1 MIELKK
7 YKFSD
12 LYDMSSGITS
22 TKEQAG
28 HGQPFVSFS
37 TVFNNYI
44 LPDELPDLM
53 DTSEREQKI
62 YSIKKGDIL
71 ITRTSE
77 TLDELAMSSVALK
90 DYPKATYSGFVKRL
104 RPKQKHIT
112 YDKFMAFYLRSPYFR
127 KIIQNNTNMTLRASF
142 NEDIFSYITILL
154 PPFDMQRHIGDA
166 IYLLEKKISINR
178 KLSDK
183 LEKQVQMLFDYWFV
197 QFQYPI
203 KYDRRELIWDKQLQ
217 REIPIDWEVVEFQ
230 NLCRVRRGAS
240 PRPIDEYMDESGK
253 GIPWIKI
260 SDASNAETPYL
271 IYIKEHIIPDG
282 KAKSVF
288 VMPDTLIVS
297 NSATPGIPK
306 FVEIDACV
314 HDGWLIIDE
323 YEENLRYYLYYI
335 IKMVR
340 KTLLNIASGSVFK
353 NLKTDYLKEFKCI
366 KPSDKVL
373 DAFYEKVHPIM
384 KKILINE
391 KEIIELK
398 KLRDTIFPLLMNGQV
413 VLGNDLEE

>member
-1 MIELKK
+1 MIELKE

-12 LYDMSSGITS
+12 LYEMSSGISS

-28 HGQPFVSFS
+28 HGAPFASFG
-37 TVFNNYI
+37 TVFNNYF
-44 LPDELPDLM
+44 LPEELPDLM
-53 DTSEREQKI
+53 DTSEREQET

-90 DYPKATYSGFVKRL
+90 DYPKSTYSGFVKRL
-104 RPKQKHIT
+104 RPKQDNIT

-154 PPFDMQRHIGDA
+154 PSYDIQKEIGNA
-166 IYLLEKKISINR
+166 IYTLEKKIELNIR
-178 KLSDK
+178 LSQK
-183 LEKQVQMLFDYWFV
+183 LEEQVKLLFDYWFL
-197 QFQYPI
+197 QFKYPSNLGDN
-203 KYDRRELIWDKQLQ
+203 KLIWNKQLKQ
-217 REIPIDWEVVEFQ
+217 EIPEKWEVVEFQ
-230 NLCRVRRGAS
+230 DLCRVRRGAS
-240 PRPIDEYMDESGK
+240 PRPIDDYMDETNR

-260 SDASNAETPYL
+260 SDASNSKTPYL
-271 IYIKEHIIPDG
+271 TVIKESIIPEG

-288 VMPDTLIVS
+288 VTPDTLIVS

-306 FVEIDACV
+306 FVELDACV
-314 HDGWLIIDE
+314 HDGWLIVDE
-323 YEENLRYYLYYI
+323 YKENLRYYLYFI

-340 KTLLNIASGSVFK
+340 ETLLNIASGSVFK

-366 KPSDKVL
+366 KPTDDIL
-373 DAFYEKVHPIM
+373 DAFYEKVHPMM
-384 KKILINE
+384 KQILANE
-391 KEIIELK
+391 KEILQLTK
-398 KLRDTIFPLLMNGQV
+398 ARDSLFPMLMNGQV
-413 VLGNDLEE
+413 VLKK

>member
-1 MIELKK
+1 
-7 YKFSD
+7 
-12 LYDMSSGITS
+12 
-22 TKEQAG
+22 
-28 HGQPFVSFS
+28 
-37 TVFNNYI
+37 
-44 LPDELPDLM
+44 
-53 DTSEREQKI
+53 
-62 YSIKKGDIL
+62 
-71 ITRTSE
+71 
-77 TLDELAMSSVALK
+77 
-90 DYPKATYSGFVKRL
+90 
-104 RPKQKHIT
+104 
-112 YDKFMAFYLRSPYFR
+112 
-127 KIIQNNTNMTLRASF
+127 MT
-142 NEDIFSYITILL
+142 
-154 PPFDMQRHIGDA
+154 
-166 IYLLEKKISINR
+166 
-178 KLSDK
+178 
-183 LEKQVQMLFDYWFV
+183 V